1 VIDAPDFISAFNVSR
16 PRLVRTVDAL
26 CVVTQC
32 SFSLAAASWMVYR
45 VTDNPEL
52 VLYFRHLRNTSTVG
66 MPIWEPNQ
74 LNDVARLTSVGS
86 PGALHYFREAVNA
99 ATPSGRLALLVSTAE
114 ALAGQGRV
122 VGNCQNCGSEYSYP
136 GTNRG
141 ELELV
146 LGQEAYSRL
155 YRNNNGALRHRLV
168 HGSAIDE
175 SSAAA
180 VSALAYDAI
189 SRVPREQA
197 GILND

>member
-1 VIDAPDFISAFNVSR
+1 M
-16 PRLVRTVDAL
+16 
-26 CVVTQC
+26 

-52 VLYFRHLRNTSTVG
+52 VLYFWHLRNTSTVG